1 MHDSDRGESSL
12 VIRTYRRFLRLLP
25 FEFRADFGRDMEQAF
40 ADENED
46 VRSRRSTQLT
56 IAFWIRTL
64 RDFARTAPRQ
74 HWDILRQ
81 DLRVGTRMIA
91 RSPGF
96 ALAAILTLALGIGGS
111 TGIFSVVYAVVLRP
125 LSFPESERVVRIGWR
140 RQAEDRNLSLFPMSF
155 SQYRTLEERTTA
167 FETLGASHHDSLTSA
182 KGRLEVM
189 LPATEHGQPYMGA
202 MMASASLFR
211 IFGAKTVLGRLPNDF
226 DERAGASPVAVLSH
240 SAWTTHYG
248 RDPAVIGQTLTRHF
262 GEGRSKVV
270 TIVGVLAPGAMR
282 QGDGPY
288 DVPAWGTLDTEVF
301 QRRDDSGKELQGLVV
316 FGRIRRGVSVETA
329 RAEVG
334 ALTPQLVPDIYDWLA
349 LTNPSVDLTRLRDE
363 MAGRVRAPLLAF
375 LGAVCCLLLVASVN
389 VASLVLARA
398 MARRQEFAARLALG
412 ARPLRL
418 ARQLVTEG
426 ALLAIAGG
434 CLGLGVAWACQRGFV
449 AISPAMPRLAD
460 SGIGTPALVFAF
472 CAVLIATSAA
482 GTIPALQ
489 ASRGSVL
496 DGIRRVGGSGA
507 TLTSFSR
514 PLAILAA
521 TEVALVLVLLAGTG
535 LLVNSFGRLMVFDLG
550 FDTKS
555 VIVSR
560 IERNVKTAAAAGAAT
575 STALVGVARLSERSR
590 EMLAIDDEIVRRVS
604 AVPGVVG
611 SALTG
616 DNPFGIPYRYGA
628 SVQIAGAP
636 RGADAA
642 LRVWSP
648 STLDTVGMKVIA
660 GRWFSPNDR
669 GGTPYV
675 VVVSESMVQQ
685 FWNGRSPVGE
695 RLVFGRREAEV
706 VGVVNDIRDRG
717 ARQQVRPT
725 LYVSALQIPPDPVLL
740 VIRISPGVEG
750 IEKAV
755 AAELSRMGGRIK
767 AGPPQR
773 LEDIS
778 WRQLADARFL
788 TLVLSVFTVL
798 TVAVALVGVHGV
810 MRFMVNQRTRELGIR
825 RALGATPRDL
835 LTLVIR
841 QAFRF
846 ALPGC
851 ALGLLGAILVGPGV
865 QSLLFGISPSDPA
878 TLVGATALLIVA
890 IGVGAYLPAR
900 RASAV
905 DPALSLRAE

>member
-1 MHDSDRGESSL
+1 MHDPRRGD
-12 VIRTYRRFLRLLP
+12 VPFIIRTYRRLLRLLP
-25 FEFRADFGRDMEQAF
+25 FESRADFGRDMEQVF
-40 ADENED
+40 ADEHED
-46 VRSRRSTQLT
+46 VRARRSPRQMF
-56 IAFWIRTL
+56 AFWLRTL

-81 DLRVGTRMIA
+81 DLRIGTRMIA
-91 RSPGF
+91 RNPGF

-125 LSFPESERVVRIGWR
+125 LSFPDSERVVRVGWR
-140 RQAEDRNLSLFPMSF
+140 QQAQNRNQGLFPMSLTH
-155 SQYRTLEERTTA
+155 YRTLRERTTA
-167 FETLGASHHDSLTSA
+167 FEMLGASHHDSLTSP
-182 KGRLEVM
+182 KGRLDVM
-189 LPATEHGQPYMGA
+189 LPATEHGQPFIGP

-211 IFGAKTVLGRLPNDF
+211 IFGAGAILGRLPTEL
-226 DERAGASPVAVLSH
+226 DERADAPAVAVLSY
-240 SAWTTHYG
+240 STWTTLYG
-248 RDPAVIGQTLTRHF
+248 RDPEVIGQTLTRHF
-262 GEGRSKVV
+262 GQGRRKVV

-288 DVPAWGTLDTEVF
+288 DVPAWATMDPETFL
-301 QRRDDSGKELQGLVV
+301 RRDDSGKELQGLVV
-316 FGRIRRGVSVETA
+316 SARLRRGVTIDTA

-334 ALTPQLVPDIYDWLA
+334 AFTPQLAADVYDWLA
-349 LTNPSVDLTRLRDE
+349 LTNPAIDLTRLRDQLV
-363 MAGRVRAPLLAF
+363 GPVRVPLLAF

-398 MARRQEFAARLALG
+398 MTRRQEFAARLALG
-412 ARPLRL
+412 ARPLRI
-418 ARQLVTEG
+418 ARQLITES

-434 CLGLGVAWACQRGFV
+434 VLGLGLAWTCQRGFV

-460 SGIGTPALVFAF
+460 SGIGTPALLFAL
-472 CAVLIATSAA
+472 CAVLVATSAA
-482 GTIPALQ
+482 GVIPALQ
-489 ASRGSVL
+489 ASRRSVL

-507 TLTSFSR
+507 TSTSFSR
-514 PLAILAA
+514 PLAMLAA
-521 TEVALVLVLLAGTG
+521 AEVALVLVLLAGTG
-535 LLVNSFGRLMVFDLG
+535 LLVNSFGRLMLFDLG

-555 VIVSR
+555 VIVAR
-560 IERNVKTAAAAGAAT
+560 IEKSVRTPAAAAAPVSAERV
-575 STALVGVARLSERSR
+575 SVARLSERSR
-590 EMLAIDDEIVRRVS
+590 EMLATDDAILERVS

-611 SALTG
+611 TALTG

-628 SVQIAGAP
+628 SVQIPGAP

-648 STLDTVGMKVIA
+648 GALETVGMEVIA
-660 GRWFSPNDR
+660 GRWFTAYDR

-675 VVVSESMVQQ
+675 AVVSESMVQQ

-725 LYVSALQIPPDPVLL
+725 LYVSTLQFPPEPVLV
-740 VIRISPGVEG
+740 VIKTSPGIEGVER
-750 IEKAV
+750 AV
-755 AAELSRMGGRIK
+755 AAELSRLGDRITT
-767 AGPPQR
+767 GPIQR
-773 LEDIS
+773 LEDMW

-788 TLVLSVFTVL
+788 TLVLSVFTAL

-825 RALGATPRDL
+825 KALGATPRQL

-841 QAFRF
+841 QALRF

-851 ALGLLGAILVGPGV
+851 AVGLLGAILIGPAV
-865 QSLLFGISPSDPA
+865 QSLLFGITSSDPV
-878 TLVGATALLIVA
+878 TLVVTTALLILA
-890 IGVGAYLPAR
+890 IGAGACLPAR
-900 RASAV
+900 RAGAV
-905 DPALSLRAE
+905 DPALSLRAD